1 MPALIARRRYS
12 CKTVRTVMDRSQP
25 EENMPRSAVRCLI
38 AATVLIG
45 GGGVAAAR
53 NLIYGAGIPT
63 KSDEITIGVDGYA
76 ESLGTLSKGALT
88 MKVLAGA
95 QVVSLYNTLAN
106 LRDGTID
113 AGFVV
118 PTFTRKEL
126 KNVNVLYDTEVFGDD
141 PAAITGAANE
151 TMLFDCPECLQDFRN
166 NGSVYLGSFGNND
179 KGLICRKPVRTVADV
194 KGLKIRAVGAT
205 TRLIAALGG
214 VPVVMSPPDATTALA
229 RGTIDCVHGVTTW
242 LKDFGFWDVSK
253 YDLQTPLG
261 SPRIISSVVYS
272 RATWNAMSAA
282 DRKVAV
288 EAIPQHLARMVY
300 LVNVEAQKK
309 IEQEAIKEHHITF
322 FQGGQ
327 DFKDFMTRFREKER
341 TEIPAIDAKELGAK
355 DASKIFAAFETN
367 LAKWEKLAKAN
378 DLKDNMDAMTAI
390 YQKEIYDRLDPSKL

>member
-1 MPALIARRRYS
+1 
-12 CKTVRTVMDRSQP
+12 
-25 EENMPRSAVRCLI
+25 MPRKIVFWLFAAVVFI
-38 AATVLIG
+38 AGTGRLTAKE
-45 GGGVAAAR
+45 
-53 NLIYGAGIPT
+53 LIYGAGIPD
-63 KSDEITIGVDGYA
+63 KSDEVTIGVDGYA
-76 ESLGTLSKGALT
+76 QSLGKLSNGALT
-88 MKVLAGA
+88 MKVLAGG

-151 TMLFDCPECLQDFRN
+151 TMLLDCPECMQDFRD
-166 NGSVYLGSFGNND
+166 NGAVYIASFGNND
-179 KGLICRKPVRTVADV
+179 KGLICRKPVRTVANV

-261 SPRIISSVVYS
+261 SPRLISSVVYA
-272 RATWNAMSAA
+272 RKTWDTMSPA
-282 DRKVAV
+282 DKKVAIDAV
-288 EAIPQHLARMVY
+288 PMHLARMVY
-300 LVNVEAQKK
+300 LVNVVAQKE
-309 IEQEAIKEHHITF
+309 IEEQAIKDHHITF

-327 DFKDFMTRFREKER
+327 DFTDFMVKFRDKER
-341 TEIPAIDAKELGAK
+341 TEIPEVDAKELGATN
-355 DASKIFAAFETN
+355 AAQIFAAFEKN
-367 LAKWEKLAKAN
+367 LDKWEKLAKAN
-378 DLKDNMDAMTAI
+378 NLKNNMDAMAAA
-390 YQKEIYDRLDPSKL
+390 YKSEIYDKIDPSKL

>member
-1 MPALIARRRYS
+1 
-12 CKTVRTVMDRSQP
+12 
-25 EENMPRSAVRCLI
+25 MPRSAMRWLI
-38 AATVLIG
+38 AAAVLLAG
-45 GGGVAAAR
+45 TGVAAAK

-63 KSDEITIGVDGYA
+63 KSDEITIGVDAYA
-76 ESLGTLSKGALT
+76 ASLGELSKGALT
-88 MKVLAGA
+88 MQVLAGA

-151 TMLFDCPECLQDFRN
+151 TLLFDCPECLQDFRN
-166 NGSVYLGSFGNND
+166 NGAVYIASFGNND
-179 KGLICRKPVRTVADV
+179 KGLICRKPVKTVADV

-242 LKDFGFWDVSK
+242 LKDFGLWDVSK

-261 SPRIISSVVYS
+261 SPRIISSVVYGRKAWDS
-272 RATWNAMSAA
+272 MSAA
-282 DRKVAV
+282 DKKVAIDAV
-288 EAIPQHLARMVY
+288 PKHLARMVY
-300 LVNVEAQKK
+300 LVNVVAQNE
-309 IEQEAIKEHHITF
+309 IEQQAIKEHHITF

-327 DFKDFMTRFREKER
+327 DFKDFMVKFRDKER
-341 TEIPAIDAKELGAK
+341 TEIPAIDAKELGAT
-355 DASKIFAAFETN
+355 AAPRIFAAFEKN
-367 LAKWEKLAKAN
+367 LAKWEKLAKEK
-378 DLKDNMDAMTAI
+378 DLKDNMDAMAAAYKTI
-390 YQKEIYDRLDPSKL
+390 IYDRLDPSKL

>member
-1 MPALIARRRYS
+1 
-12 CKTVRTVMDRSQP
+12 
-25 EENMPRSAVRCLI
+25 MPRKIVFWLFAAVVFI
-38 AATVLIG
+38 AGTGRLTAKE
-45 GGGVAAAR
+45 
-53 NLIYGAGIPT
+53 LIYGAGIPD
-63 KSDEITIGVDGYA
+63 KSDEVTIGVDGYA
-76 ESLGTLSKGALT
+76 QSLGKLSNGALT
-88 MKVLAGA
+88 MKVLAGG

-151 TMLFDCPECLQDFRN
+151 TMLLDCPECMQDFRD
-166 NGSVYLGSFGNND
+166 NGAVYIASFGNND

-261 SPRIISSVVYS
+261 SPRLISSVVYA
-272 RATWNAMSAA
+272 RKTWDTMSPA
-282 DRKVAV
+282 DKKVAIDAV
-288 EAIPQHLARMVY
+288 PMHLARMVY
-300 LVNVEAQKK
+300 LVNVVAQKE
-309 IEQEAIKEHHITF
+309 IEEQAIKDHHITF

-327 DFKDFMTRFREKER
+327 DFTDFMVKFRDKER
-341 TEIPAIDAKELGAK
+341 TEIPEVDAKELGATN
-355 DASKIFAAFETN
+355 AAQIFAAFEKN
-367 LAKWEKLAKAN
+367 LDKWEKLAKAN
-378 DLKDNMDAMTAI
+378 NLKNNMDAMAAA
-390 YQKEIYDRLDPSKL
+390 YKSEIYDKIDPSKL

>member
-1 MPALIARRRYS
+1 
-12 CKTVRTVMDRSQP
+12 
-25 EENMPRSAVRCLI
+25 MPRKAVFWLF
-38 AATVLIG
+38 
-45 GGGVAAAR
+45 AAAVFIAGTGR
-53 NLIYGAGIPT
+53 LTAKELIYGAGIPD
-63 KSDEITIGVDGYA
+63 KSDEVTIGVDGYA
-76 ESLGTLSKGALT
+76 QSLGKLSNGALT
-88 MKVLAGA
+88 MKVLAGG

-151 TMLFDCPECLQDFRN
+151 TMLLDCPECLQDFRN
-166 NGSVYLGSFGNND
+166 NGAVYIASFGNND

-261 SPRIISSVVYS
+261 SPRIISSVVYA
-272 RATWNAMSAA
+272 RKTWDAMTPAEK
-282 DRKVAV
+282 KVAIDAV
-288 EAIPQHLARMVY
+288 PMHLAQMVY
-300 LVNVEAQKK
+300 LVNVVAQKK
-309 IEQEAIKEHHITF
+309 IEEEAVKDHHITF

-327 DFKDFMTRFREKER
+327 DFTDFMVKFREKER
-341 TEIPAIDAKELGAK
+341 TEIPEIDAKELGAT
-355 DASKIFAAFETN
+355 DAAKIFAAFEKN
-367 LAKWEKLAKAN
+367 LDKWEKLAKAN
-378 DLKDNMDAMTAI
+378 NLKNNMDAMAAA
-390 YQKEIYDRLDPSKL
+390 YKSEIYDKIDPSKL